1 MNIFKKDQNLTIQSL
16 RGIAVLGVILCHY
29 QIPIFKGGYLGV
41 DIFAISGYVIT
52 KMIINDIDNQN
63 FL

>member
-1 MNIFKKDQNLTIQSL
+1 MIDFKKKQNLTVQSL

-41 DIFAISGYVIT
+41 DIFCYFRICNN
-52 KMIINDIDNQN
+52 KNDY
-63 FL
+63 